1 MKRKK
6 QIIHRITSASERSRK
21 YKSMLV
27 TEVNTDISLN
37 ELSISSQQQY
47 DVELLANQV
56 KEYSLQFL
64 NDRKIPYSEL
74 PKGIDG
80 VVPPEWISQF
90 DHIAG
95 VRVAFGILFE
105 LTCFEIKRKENPDAA
120 FAHLL
125 RIIPRQQMLT
135 IARMEARYFAGQ
147 ARSGDGG
154 KTSEREMRKRKLL
167 SEYFKLRKQN
177 DSPIHC
183 RQIAAKRIEVTLT
196 TAKRY
201 FTIDELEKLYQQFT

>member
-1 MKRKK
+1 
-6 QIIHRITSASERSRK
+6 
-21 YKSMLV
+21 MLI
-27 TEVNTDISLN
+27 TEVNTDISLD

-74 PKGIDG
+74 PKGSDG

-125 RIIPRQQMLT
+125 RIIPRQQMLA
-135 IARMEARYFAGQ
+135 IACMEARYFAGR
-147 ARSGDGG
+147 ARAGDGG
-154 KTSEREMRKRKLL
+154 KTSEKELRKHKLL
-167 SEYFKLRKQN
+167 SEYINLRKQN
-177 DSPIHC
+177 RPPIYC
-183 RQIAAKRIEVTLT
+183 RQIAAKRIEVSLS

>member
-1 MKRKK
+1 MKKK
-6 QIIHRITSASERSRK
+6 ITRTTSASERSRK

-27 TEVNTDISLN
+27 TEVNTDISLD

-74 PKGIDG
+74 PKGSDG

-90 DHIAG
+90 DDIAG

-125 RIIPRQQMLT
+125 RIIPRQQMLA
-135 IARMEARYFAGQ
+135 IACMEARYFAGR
-147 ARSGDGG
+147 ARAGDGG
-154 KTSEREMRKRKLL
+154 KTSEKELRKHKLL
-167 SEYFKLRKQN
+167 SEYINLRKQN
-177 DSPIHC
+177 RPPIYC
-183 RQIAAKRIEVTLT
+183 RQIAAKRIEVSLS

>member
-1 MKRKK
+1 MKKK
-6 QIIHRITSASERSRK
+6 ITRTTSASERSRK

-56 KEYSLQFL
+56 KEHALNFL
-64 NDRKIPYSEL
+64 DDHKIPYSEL
-74 PKGIDG
+74 PKGSDG

-90 DHIAG
+90 DDIAG

-105 LTCFEIKRKENPDAA
+105 LTCFEIKRNENPDAA

-154 KTSEREMRKRKLL
+154 KTSEKELRKDKFL
-167 SEYFKLRKQN
+167 SEYINLRKQN
-177 DSPIHC
+177 RPPIYC
-183 RQIAAKRIEVTLT
+183 RQIAAKRIEVSLS

>member
-1 MKRKK
+1 MKKK
-6 QIIHRITSASERSRK
+6 ITRTTSASERSRK

-27 TEVNTDISLN
+27 TEVNTNISLD

-47 DVELLANQV
+47 DVELLTSQV
-56 KEYSLQFL
+56 KEHAINFL
-64 NDRKIPYSEL
+64 DDHKIPYSDL
-74 PKGIDG
+74 PKGSDG

-90 DHIAG
+90 DDIAG

-125 RIIPRQQMLT
+125 RIIPKQQMLT

-154 KTSEREMRKRKLL
+154 KSSEREIRKRKFL

-177 DSPIHC
+177 ASPIYC
-183 RQIAAKRIEVTLT
+183 RQIAAKRIKVSLP

-201 FTIDELEKLYQQFT
+201 YKIDELEKLYQQFT

>member
-1 MKRKK
+1 MKKK
-6 QIIHRITSASERSRK
+6 ITRTTSASERSRK
-21 YKSMLV
+21 YESMLV

-37 ELSISSQQQY
+37 ELSITSQQQY

-56 KEYSLQFL
+56 KEHALNFL
-64 NDRKIPYSEL
+64 DDHKIPYSEL
-74 PKGIDG
+74 PKGSDG

-90 DHIAG
+90 DDIAG

-105 LTCFEIKRKENPDAA
+105 LTCFEIKRKENSDAA

-147 ARSGDGG
+147 ARSGNGG
-154 KTSEREMRKRKLL
+154 KSSEREIRKRKFL

-177 DSPIHC
+177 DSPIYC
-183 RQIAAKRIEVTLT
+183 RQIAAKRIKVSLP

-201 FTIDELEKLYQQFT
+201 YKIDELEKLYQQFT